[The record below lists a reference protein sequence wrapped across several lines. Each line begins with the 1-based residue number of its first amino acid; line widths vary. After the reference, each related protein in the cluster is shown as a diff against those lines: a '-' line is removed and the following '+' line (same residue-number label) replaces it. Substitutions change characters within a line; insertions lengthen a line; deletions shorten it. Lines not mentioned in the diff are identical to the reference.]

1 VWIQKIKS
9 ELMRKKMFG
18 FLLIFALTVLTGAQD
33 KSKKTYE
40 LIYDDIQFLKQRI
53 QLIEKKIETNTNDE
67 RADREQARDILS
79 QLKAMQAQQAQSQEH
94 VRNLPDQIQN
104 IQEKL
109 GQIENLILNKLGDL
123 AVFKA
128 KPSGENENAAA
139 KIDEKIPN
147 NKKTDEVKSK
157 FEKKDATQQP
167 SLSPKE
173 IYNMAL
179 LDYSNGR
186 FELSI
191 EGFTLLRDQFGT
203 DILINPLTDNALY
216 MLGECYF
223 SQKKYAQSI
232 EQLDNLISSYPQSD
246 KIAAAYYKKGL
257 ALLEMGKKDE
267 AVALFKFLVSKYP
280 FVDEAKSAQLKIREL
295 QEKK

>member
-1 VWIQKIKS
+1 MWKNESMIKKF
-9 ELMRKKMFG
+9 LG
-18 FLLIFALTVLTGAQD
+18 ILLIFALTVLIGAQD

-40 LIYDDIQFLKQRI
+40 LIYDDIQFLKQQVQRI
-53 QLIEKKIETNTNDE
+53 DKKIDTVTSDE
-67 RADREQARDILS
+67 RIDREQTRDILS

-109 GQIENLILNKLGDL
+109 GQIENLILNKLEDL

-128 KPSGENENAAA
+128 KPSGGNETAA
-139 KIDEKIPN
+139 KTDEKIPN
-147 NKKTDEVKSK
+147 IKKNDEVMSKS
-157 FEKKDATQQP
+157 EKKDATQQP
-167 SLSPKE
+167 NLSPKE
-173 IYNMAL
+173 IYNIAL
-179 LDYSNGR
+179 SDYSNGR

-203 DILINPLTDNALY
+203 DILINPLADNALY
-216 MLGECYF
+216 MIGECYF

-232 EQLDNLISSYPQSD
+232 EQLDNLISEYPQSD
-246 KIAAAYYKKGL
+246 KIEAAHFKKGL
-257 ALLEMGKKDE
+257 ALVELGKKDE
-267 AVALFKFLVSKYP
+267 AIALFKFLMSKYP
-280 FVDEAKSAQLKIREL
+280 FSDEAKNAQLKTREL